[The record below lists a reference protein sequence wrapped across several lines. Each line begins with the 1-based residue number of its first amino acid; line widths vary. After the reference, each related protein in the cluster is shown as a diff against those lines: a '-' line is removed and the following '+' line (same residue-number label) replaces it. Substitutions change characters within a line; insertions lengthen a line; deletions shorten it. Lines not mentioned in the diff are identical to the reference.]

1 MAHSGKR
8 LALFDNTEVTCEAL
22 HCLPSK
28 LSASHLNAEGKL
40 LSSVAIE
47 KAQVFLKS
55 NPDVDRLLV
64 TEGNASYHVIKLKH
78 PATQQ
83 DEFYIVY
90 LGEKHQALIGKGGF
104 GSLRLMQHAD
114 KKTWHVLKTKPF
126 AGKFKD
132 GNKAPSEEEAHI
144 EINALTRLSLNLGYF
159 ERSGKQSMK
168 LSVGMPLHPGTNL
181 DKFIDDLPQK
191 PYVNLLLIA
200 ISIIEALQALHARN
214 ELHGDF
220 NPYNIFYHAASGR
233 IDLIDFDN
241 CKKRD
246 DYPLGA
252 IIYKVGYV
260 VPEDSSN
267 TYNIASEIYCLGVTL
282 GKLFGLSEN
291 GTTHNGYQ
299 WAFPFYD
306 ENSPH
311 FKNSTHVSCE
321 ELRKELLIFLKRM
334 TDLKPENRPNH
345 DEISTFFKNL
355 LFRHLN
361 PANAARRIALVDVN
375 ELITTVDDDK
385 KFAAFIAP
393 LAHMEEIWLV
403 DAKCKLNK
411 KSYEK
416 LINFMALL
424 NLPVR
429 HFIWRANNPNAI
441 TLAMAL
447 CAIVKKA
454 PRTINSVPN
463 AYFLFTM
470 HSFVPEVKDNLFKLG
485 VAVITDNQDLP
496 IKITEHIRDTVWA
509 DAIYL
514 QVKNS
519 LERKSAKLAEEY
531 PNNASAEKKRF
542 EISHVLEV
550 LAHQYEVHDLNIES
564 MQIALSCLED
574 SILKT
579 ATTLIKQLDT
589 FANREAQN
597 NLPVSLLLKTP

>member
-8 LALFDNTEVTCEAL
+8 LALFDNTEVSCDAL
-22 HCLPSK
+22 RWLPPK
-28 LSASHLNAEGKL
+28 LSALHLNAEDKL
-40 LSSVAIE
+40 LSSTAIE
-47 KAQVFLKS
+47 KAQAFFKL
-55 NPDVDRLLV
+55 NPEVDRLLV
-64 TEGNASYHVIKLKH
+64 SEGNASYHVIKLKH

-90 LGEKHQALIGKGGF
+90 LGEKHQALIGEGGF

-126 AGKFKD
+126 AGKSKN
-132 GNKAPSEEEAHI
+132 GEAPSKAEAHV
-144 EINALTRLSLNLGYF
+144 EIDALTRLSLNLGYF

-181 DKFIDDLPQK
+181 DKFIEDLPQK
-191 PYVNLLLIA
+191 PYANLLVIA
-200 ISIIEALQALHARN
+200 IAIIEALQALHARK

-220 NPYNIFYHAASGR
+220 NPYNIFYHAACGR
-233 IDLIDFDN
+233 IELIDFDN
-241 CKKRD
+241 CKKLG

-252 IIYKVGYV
+252 TIYKPGYV
-260 VPEDSSN
+260 VPEDYSN
-267 TYNIASEIYCLGVTL
+267 TYDIASEIYCLGVTL
-282 GKLFGLSEN
+282 GKLFGLSRNDTIYN
-291 GTTHNGYQ
+291 GFQ

-306 ENSPH
+306 ENSPD
-311 FKNSTHVSCE
+311 FKNSTYVSCD
-321 ELRKELLIFLKRM
+321 ELRKKLLVFLKRM

-345 DEISTFFKNL
+345 DEISAFFKNL

-393 LAHMEEIWLV
+393 LAHMEEVWLV
-403 DAKCKLNK
+403 DAKCTLNK
-411 KSYEK
+411 KTYE
-416 LINFMALL
+416 ILL
-424 NLPVR
+424 DFLTLSHISVR

-441 TLAMAL
+441 TLAMTL
-447 CAIVKKA
+447 SAIVKKA
-454 PRTINSVPN
+454 PRTIEGMPN
-463 AYFLFTM
+463 AYFFFTE
-470 HSFVPEVKDNLFKLG
+470 HAFVPQVQENLFKLG
-485 VAVITDNQDLP
+485 VAVITDSKDLP
-496 IKITEHIRDTVWA
+496 AKITDHIRDTVWM

-514 QVKNS
+514 QLKNT
-519 LERKSAKLAEEY
+519 LERKSEKLAKDY

-542 EISHVLEV
+542 EIHHVLEV

-597 NLPVSLLLKTP
+597 NLPCLSPPKSRI